1 MDNLL
6 KLGFAYWLAPSLVGG
21 VAVVLAVAFGLTF
34 SAATIG
40 VALAATVLLAA
51 TLVRPMVLWGLR
63 CLKNRLSPVRRRH
76 PRPTAWHQWR

>member
-34 SAATIG
+34 SAAIIG
-40 VALAATVLLAA
+40 VALAAAVLLAA
-51 TLVRPMVLWGLR
+51 ALVRPMAVLGWR